1 MAMSSRIAFFMI
13 CISALACGG
22 DNPVVFNDLPVEV
35 NSVSLEYIDSFYF
48 DVESDRGV
56 PMCVLEVTNT
66 RLDPLDVYITM
77 EMLSG
82 DEVLRTWE
90 KEKVNLRR
98 GENRVTFVGDEQRI
112 VDRISENLKCELKRI
127 E

>member
-1 MAMSSRIAFFMI
+1 MVMSSRIAFFMI
-13 CISALACGG
+13 CISVLACGG
-22 DNPVVFNDLPVEV
+22 DNPVIFNDLPVEV
-35 NSVSLEYIDSFYF
+35 NSVSLEYLDGFY
-48 DVESDRGV
+48 SDLAVDRV

-66 RLDPLDVYITM
+66 RFDPLDVWITM

-112 VDRISENLKCELKRI
+112 VDHISENLKCELKRI

>member
-1 MAMSSRIAFFMI
+1 MVMSSRIAFFII

-35 NSVSLEYIDSFYF
+35 NSVSLEYIDTFYF
-48 DVESDRGV
+48 EGA